1 MKLHFYIF
9 NNGLVSE
16 VGMSGS
22 DQRVYQWSRIFKK
35 WGHRVTLLI
44 PRVGWNRFKDFGF
57 DLIVT
62 TNINTLKFGYLTAYL
77 WQSLR
82 GCMKAIEIGEIS
94 SNSVIYSSSDLIVD
108 SLPAT
113 LLKVKN
119 RQAKLICGL
128 HLLAPNP
135 FKGFTKVGRRGLVFP
150 RPQNVYYFLSQGLV
164 VWLLK
169 HLADLVLVSNH
180 LDREFLLRKGFK
192 ADQVLVTYGGVDFKL
207 IPQKELPIK
216 FDAVWVGR
224 LHSQK
229 GVADLFSAWK
239 EVVARFPK
247 VKLAVVGED
256 DLQDYFRK
264 QRYYLTLKDKVFFTG
279 YLAGKDLFRLLKSGK
294 IFLCPSYYESFGMV
308 IAEAMAASLPVV
320 AYDLP
325 VYRRIYTQGMVR
337 IPLGDTA
344 RFAEAAI
351 RLLSHPKERER
362 LAAEA
367 VRLAIQFNWQKTAE
381 KILQVVG
388 EKDE

>member
-1 MKLHFYIF
+1 
-9 NNGLVSE
+9 
-16 VGMSGS
+16 MSGS
-22 DQRVYQWSRIFKK
+22 DQRIYQWSRIFHQK
-35 WGHRVTLLI
+35 GYPITLFI
-44 PRVGWNRFKDFGF
+44 PGVGFDRFKDLGF
-57 DLIVT
+57 ELNVT
-62 TNINTLKFGYLTAYL
+62 TNINLAKFSYFLAYL
-77 WQSLR
+77 WQTLKASWLVLR
-82 GCMKAIEIGEIS
+82 KGKISQRAI
-94 SNSVIYSSSDLIVD
+94 IYSSSDLIAD
-108 SLPAT
+108 SIPAT

-135 FKGFTKVGRRGLVFP
+135 FKGFTRVGRRGLVFP
-150 RPQNVYYFLSQGLV
+150 RPQNVYYSLSQGLV

-229 GVADLFSAWK
+229 GVADLFSVWK

-308 IAEAMAASLPVV
+308 IAEAMAAGLPVV

-344 RFAEAAI
+344 RFAKAAI